1 MSVYAFT
8 ETTERISETETETE
22 TGEEK
27 FDQWSFLVTLTT
39 KKTDSLRIYF
49 SSVISTMQCLA

>member
-1 MSVYAFT
+1 MHTEMVLKQNLFIIFHKQTLNDGDMSVYAFT

-27 FDQWSFLVTLTT
+27 FDQ
-39 KKTDSLRIYF
+39 
-49 SSVISTMQCLA
+49 